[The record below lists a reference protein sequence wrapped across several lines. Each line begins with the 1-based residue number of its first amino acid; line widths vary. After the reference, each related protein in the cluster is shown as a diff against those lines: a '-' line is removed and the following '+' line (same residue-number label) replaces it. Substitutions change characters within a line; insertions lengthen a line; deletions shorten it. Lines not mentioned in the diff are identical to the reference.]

1 MAISLRIFKTKKRN
15 DSFVSHSLLGGELED
30 SVKNEVLLIL
40 IGLILN
46 IDLILIGL
54 ILNVDLVLIGLLRDL
69 EVDLVLIRLVRDLI
83 DLVLNSLIGD
93 LILNDDFLILDID
106 EIGLNGDGLVEGLL
120 AVLSTE
126 VVLLVAS
133 VEEAEGAGSLVQ
145 ALSLLDFALSQALED
160 LCTSAVGGIASRNI
174 GKASSVVASRA
185 SSVGGIAF
193 AAVGRVALAR
203 NHRTSFVASGKY
215 SSLGRVA
222 SPRIH
227 WARTVGGIA
236 SGKSAS

>member
-1 MAISLRIFKTKKRN
+1 MTILSVIHF
-15 DSFVSHSLLGGELED
+15 LGGELED

-83 DLVLNSLIGD
+83 DLVLISLIG
-93 LILNDDFLILDID
+93 LILNDDFLLLDID

-215 SSLGRVA
+215 SSLGRIA

-227 WARTVGGIA
+227 WARTVSGIA

>member
-30 SVKNEVLLIL
+30 SVQNEVLLIL

-46 IDLILIGL
+46 IDLVLIGL

-83 DLVLNSLIGD
+83 DLVLISLIG
-93 LILNDDFLILDID
+93 LILNDDFLLLDID

-227 WARTVGGIA
+227 RARTVSGIA